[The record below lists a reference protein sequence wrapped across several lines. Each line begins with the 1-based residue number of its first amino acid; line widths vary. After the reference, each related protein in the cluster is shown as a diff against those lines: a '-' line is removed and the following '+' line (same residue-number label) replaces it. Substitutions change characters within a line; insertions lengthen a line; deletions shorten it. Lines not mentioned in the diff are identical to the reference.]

1 MIRRN
6 QQQINRLNIIT
17 DALLVFVSYMFAS
30 WLWLGVVT
38 KNPNMASLA
47 NLRNGAGLAALLYA
61 VWTVIV
67 LGALRVYRITRFKK
81 LSQELRNIA
90 LGNLI
95 ALVSAAALLYLFRLQ
110 EFSRGVLG
118 IYYVTVVAAMIA
130 KRLVVRYALRYFR
143 AKGYNLK
150 HNLVV
155 GGGELAKRYA
165 RTVAEDK
172 TLGVHLA
179 GIIPP
184 RGDWAQWLERQLH
197 DDGIDEVVL
206 ALEPEEL
213 GVTIQ
218 VIQLCEKSGTK
229 VSVIPFYNDVIPT
242 RANIDNIGSIKL
254 IQLRT
259 TPLDEPFNATL
270 KRAFDIVASALGM
283 IALSPLLLFIAVAIR
298 VSSPG
303 PVLFRQERVGLN
315 KKHFTMYKF
324 RSMRVNDA
332 QETAWTTDNDDR
344 RTWIGTFLR
353 KFSLDE
359 LPQLWNVLRGDMSLV
374 GPRPELPHFVEQFR
388 ETVPLYMV
396 KHQVK
401 PGITGWAQVN
411 GYRGDTSIARRIEL
425 DLWYIDNWSP
435 WLDLKILLMTVP
447 GAMLNNERVGD
458 GVDADV
464 KVVVA
469 AHKPYWMPDDPLYVP
484 LQVGAALN
492 APIPGFMR
500 DDAGDAISAR
510 NANYCELTGLY
521 WAWKNLDCEYLGL
534 AHYRRTSTLTDEL

>member
-1 MIRRN
+1 MIGRN
-6 QQQINRLNIIT
+6 QKQLNRLNVFT
-17 DALLVFVSYMFAS
+17 DALLVFLSYLFAS

-47 NLRNGAGLAALLYA
+47 NLGNGVGLAGALYA
-61 VWTVIV
+61 VWTVII
-67 LGALRVYRITRFKK
+67 LGELRVYRFTRIKK
-81 LSQELRNIA
+81 LGQEIRSIV

-118 IYYVTVVAAMIA
+118 VYYLTVVAAMVG
-130 KRLVVRYALRYFR
+130 KRLAMRYTLRYIR

-155 GGGELAKRYA
+155 GGGHLARRYA
-165 RTVAEDK
+165 ETVAEDK
-172 TLGVHLA
+172 SLGVHLA

-184 RGDWAQWLERQLH
+184 KGDDWAQWLEAQLH
-197 DDGIDEVVL
+197 GDGIDEVIL

-213 GVTIQ
+213 GVTVQ

-229 VSVIPFYNDVIPT
+229 VSVVPFYNDFIPT

-259 TPLDEPFNATL
+259 TPLDEPFNALL
-270 KRAFDIVASALGM
+270 KRAFDIVASALAL
-283 IALSPLLLFIAVAIR
+283 IALSPLLAFIAAAIKL
-298 VSSPG
+298 SSPG

-315 KKHFTMYKF
+315 KKNFTMLKF

-332 QETAWTTDNDDR
+332 QDTAWTTDDDDR
-344 RTWIGTFLR
+344 RTWIGTLLR

-374 GPRPELPHFVEQFR
+374 GPRPEIPYFVEQFR

-396 KHQVK
+396 KNQVR

-411 GYRGDTSIARRIEL
+411 GYRGDTSIPKRIEH
-425 DLWYIDNWSP
+425 DIWYIENWSFG
-435 WLDLKILLMTVP
+435 LDMRILLRTAFGGMINREHV
-447 GAMLNNERVGD
+447 R
-458 GVDADV
+458 
-464 KVVVA
+464 A
-469 AHKPYWMPDDPLYVP
+469 AKP
-484 LQVGAALN
+484 QA
-492 APIPGFMR
+492 
-500 DDAGDAISAR
+500 
-510 NANYCELTGLY
+510 
-521 WAWKNLDCEYLGL
+521 
-534 AHYRRTSTLTDEL
+534 

>member
-6 QQQINRLNIIT
+6 QKQLNRINVFT
-17 DALLVFVSYMFAS
+17 DALLVFLSYLFAS

-47 NLRNGAGLAALLYA
+47 NLGNGAGLAGALYA
-61 VWTVIV
+61 VWTVII
-67 LGALRVYRITRFKK
+67 LGELRVYRFTRIKK
-81 LSQELRNIA
+81 LSQEIRSIA

-118 IYYVTVVAAMIA
+118 VYYATVVAAMVG
-130 KRLVVRYALRYFR
+130 KRLAMRYTLRYVR

-155 GGGELAKRYA
+155 GGGHLAKRYA
-165 RTVAEDK
+165 ETVAEDK
-172 TLGVHLA
+172 SLGVHLA

-184 RGDWAQWLERQLH
+184 KGDDWAQWLEAQLH
-197 DDGIDEVVL
+197 GDGIDEVIL

-213 GVTIQ
+213 GVTVQ

-229 VSVIPFYNDVIPT
+229 VSVVPFYNDFIPT

-259 TPLDEPFNATL
+259 TPLDEPFNAL
-270 KRAFDIVASALGM
+270 IKRAFDIVASALAL
-283 IALSPLLLFIAVAIR
+283 IVLSPLLAFIAAAIKL
-298 VSSPG
+298 SSPG

-315 KKHFTMYKF
+315 KRNFTMLKF

-332 QETAWTTDNDDR
+332 QDTAWTTNDDER

-374 GPRPELPHFVEQFR
+374 GPRPEIPYFVEQFR

-396 KHQVK
+396 KNQVR

-411 GYRGDTSIARRIEL
+411 GYRGDTSIPKRIEH
-425 DLWYIDNWSP
+425 DIWYIENWSFG
-435 WLDLKILLMTVP
+435 LDMRILLRTAFGGMINREHV
-447 GAMLNNERVGD
+447 R
-458 GVDADV
+458 
-464 KVVVA
+464 A
-469 AHKPYWMPDDPLYVP
+469 AKP
-484 LQVGAALN
+484 QA
-492 APIPGFMR
+492 
-500 DDAGDAISAR
+500 
-510 NANYCELTGLY
+510 
-521 WAWKNLDCEYLGL
+521 
-534 AHYRRTSTLTDEL
+534 

>member
-6 QQQINRLNIIT
+6 QKQLNRINVFT
-17 DALLVFVSYMFAS
+17 DALLVFLSYLFAS

-47 NLRNGAGLAALLYA
+47 NLGNGAGLAGALYA
-61 VWTVIV
+61 VWTVII
-67 LGALRVYRITRFKK
+67 LGELRVYRFTRIKK
-81 LSQELRNIA
+81 LSQEIRSIA

-118 IYYVTVVAAMIA
+118 VYYATVVAAMVG
-130 KRLVVRYALRYFR
+130 KRLAMRYTLRYVR

-155 GGGELAKRYA
+155 GGGHLAKRYA
-165 RTVAEDK
+165 ETVAEDK
-172 TLGVHLA
+172 SLGVHLA

-184 RGDWAQWLERQLH
+184 KGDDWAQWLEAQLH
-197 DDGIDEVVL
+197 GDGIDEVIL

-213 GVTIQ
+213 GVTVQ

-229 VSVIPFYNDVIPT
+229 VSVVPFYNDFIPT
-242 RANIDNIGSIKL
+242 RASIDNIGSIKL

-259 TPLDEPFNATL
+259 TPLDEPFNAL
-270 KRAFDIVASALGM
+270 IKRAFDIVASALAL
-283 IALSPLLLFIAVAIR
+283 IVLSPLLAFIAAAIKL
-298 VSSPG
+298 SSPG

-315 KKHFTMYKF
+315 KKNFTMLKF

-332 QETAWTTDNDDR
+332 QDTAWTTNDDER
-344 RTWIGTFLR
+344 RTWIGAFLR

-374 GPRPELPHFVEQFR
+374 GPRPEIPFFVEQFR

-396 KHQVK
+396 KNQVR

-411 GYRGDTSIARRIEL
+411 GYRGDTSIPKRIEH
-425 DLWYIDNWSP
+425 DIWYIANWSFG
-435 WLDLKILLMTVP
+435 LDMRILLRTAFGGMINREHV
-447 GAMLNNERVGD
+447 R
-458 GVDADV
+458 
-464 KVVVA
+464 A
-469 AHKPYWMPDDPLYVP
+469 AKP
-484 LQVGAALN
+484 QA
-492 APIPGFMR
+492 
-500 DDAGDAISAR
+500 
-510 NANYCELTGLY
+510 
-521 WAWKNLDCEYLGL
+521 
-534 AHYRRTSTLTDEL
+534 

>member
-1 MIRRN
+1 MF
-6 QQQINRLNIIT
+6 T
-17 DALLVFVSYMFAS
+17 DALLVFLSYLFAS

-47 NLRNGAGLAALLYA
+47 NLGNGAGLAGALYA
-61 VWTVIV
+61 VWTVII
-67 LGALRVYRITRFKK
+67 LGELRVYRFTRIKK
-81 LSQELRNIA
+81 LSQEIRSIA

-110 EFSRGVLG
+110 EFSRGVMG
-118 IYYVTVVAAMIA
+118 VYYATVVAAMVG
-130 KRLVVRYALRYFR
+130 KRLAMRYTLRYVR

-155 GGGELAKRYA
+155 GGGHLAKRYA
-165 RTVAEDK
+165 ETVAEDK
-172 TLGVHLA
+172 SLGVHLA

-184 RGDWAQWLERQLH
+184 KGDDWAQWLEAQLH
-197 DDGIDEVVL
+197 GDGIDEVIL

-213 GVTIQ
+213 GVTVQ

-229 VSVIPFYNDVIPT
+229 ISVVPFYNDFIPT

-259 TPLDEPFNATL
+259 TPLDEPFNAL
-270 KRAFDIVASALGM
+270 IKRAFDIVASALAL
-283 IALSPLLLFIAVAIR
+283 IVLSPLLAFIAAAIKL
-298 VSSPG
+298 SSPG

-315 KKHFTMYKF
+315 KKNFTMLKF

-332 QETAWTTDNDDR
+332 QDTAWTTNDDER

-374 GPRPELPHFVEQFR
+374 GPRPEIPFFVEQFR

-396 KHQVK
+396 KNQVR

-411 GYRGDTSIARRIEL
+411 GYRGDTSIPKRIEH
-425 DLWYIDNWSP
+425 DIWYIENWSFG
-435 WLDLKILLMTVP
+435 LDMRILLRTAFGGMINREHV
-447 GAMLNNERVGD
+447 R
-458 GVDADV
+458 
-464 KVVVA
+464 A
-469 AHKPYWMPDDPLYVP
+469 AKP
-484 LQVGAALN
+484 QA
-492 APIPGFMR
+492 
-500 DDAGDAISAR
+500 
-510 NANYCELTGLY
+510 
-521 WAWKNLDCEYLGL
+521 
-534 AHYRRTSTLTDEL
+534 

>member
-6 QQQINRLNIIT
+6 QKQLNRLNVFT
-17 DALLVFVSYMFAS
+17 DALLVFLSYLFAS

-47 NLRNGAGLAALLYA
+47 NLGNGVGLAGALYA
-61 VWTVIV
+61 VWTVII
-67 LGALRVYRITRFKK
+67 LGELRVYRFTRIKK
-81 LSQELRNIA
+81 LGQEIRSIV

-118 IYYVTVVAAMIA
+118 VYYVTVVAAMVG
-130 KRLVVRYALRYFR
+130 KRLAMRYTLRYIR

-155 GGGELAKRYA
+155 GGGHLARRYA
-165 RTVAEDK
+165 ETVAEDK
-172 TLGVHLA
+172 SLGVHLA

-184 RGDWAQWLERQLH
+184 KGDDWAQWLEAQLH
-197 DDGIDEVVL
+197 GDGIDEVIL

-213 GVTIQ
+213 GVTVQ

-229 VSVIPFYNDVIPT
+229 VSVVPFYNDFIPT

-259 TPLDEPFNATL
+259 TPLDEPFNALL
-270 KRAFDIVASALGM
+270 KRTFDIVASAMAL
-283 IALSPLLLFIAVAIR
+283 IALSPLLAFIAAAIKL
-298 VSSPG
+298 SSPG

-315 KKHFTMYKF
+315 KKNFTMLKF

-332 QETAWTTDNDDR
+332 QDTAWTTDDDDR
-344 RTWIGTFLR
+344 RTWIGTLLR

-374 GPRPELPHFVEQFR
+374 GPRPEIPYFVEQFR

-396 KHQVK
+396 KNQVR

-411 GYRGDTSIARRIEL
+411 GYRGDTSIPKRIEH
-425 DLWYIDNWSP
+425 DIWYIENWSFG
-435 WLDLKILLMTVP
+435 LDMRILLRTAFGGMINREHV
-447 GAMLNNERVGD
+447 R
-458 GVDADV
+458 
-464 KVVVA
+464 A
-469 AHKPYWMPDDPLYVP
+469 AKP
-484 LQVGAALN
+484 QA
-492 APIPGFMR
+492 
-500 DDAGDAISAR
+500 
-510 NANYCELTGLY
+510 
-521 WAWKNLDCEYLGL
+521 
-534 AHYRRTSTLTDEL
+534 